1 MYILPGFRHY
11 ECRFA
16 DNDKLIRLNHKII
29 ENYLPFKDISVAHEK
44 AVRKTL
50 RSSKLSSKKR
60 LFNARSKKAIQLGKG
75 SNLSTK
81 RMQGN
86 GLGPNTENIV
96 FFPKNDQ
103 PVCQDITSGKNSKFS
118 NIFS

>member
-86 GLGPNTENIV
+86 GLGPNTKNIV

>member
-1 MYILPGFRHY
+1 MNQHWLL
-11 ECRFA
+11 E
-16 DNDKLIRLNHKII
+16 D
-29 ENYLPFKDISVAHEK
+29 KDISVEDEK
-44 AVRKTL
+44 AFRKSL
-50 RSSKLSSKKR
+50 RSSKRSTKKR